1 LLVSWLVSGFVS
13 RLLLADDEAG
23 LPEVLQPV
31 PAKQSARESPAA
43 RKIVRTLDEA
53 LEVVDIGGTSLATRL
68 RVLITLTSLIQTRP
82 LQI

>member
-1 LLVSWLVSGFVS
+1 MVSLLVSVLVS

-43 RKIVRTLDEA
+43 QTVRTLEDPEI
-53 LEVVDIGGTSLATRL
+53 VDIGGTSFATRL
-68 RVLITLTSLIQTRP
+68 RVSITLTSLIQTRP

>member
-1 LLVSWLVSGFVS
+1 LLVSLLVSVLVS

-23 LPEVLQPV
+23 LPEVLQPA

-43 RKIVRTLDEA
+43 QKTVRTLED
-53 LEVVDIGGTSLATRL
+53 LEIVDIGGTSFATRL